1 MKNKIY
7 GYCRISTTRQNIT
20 RQIRNIKSEYP
31 NAEIYQE
38 EYTGTTTNRPI
49 WKRLNSLLREG
60 DTLIFDSVSRMS
72 RNADEGIELY
82 EDLYNRGVNIIF
94 LKESY
99 VNTEIYKKSLEQ
111 SIPTTGTDVDI
122 ILKGINKYLI
132 TLAKKQIKLAFEQSE
147 KEVKD
152 LKQRTAEGVE
162 TARRNG
168 KQIGRKKGASI
179 TTKKSIENKK
189 KIIALS
195 EDFNGIY
202 KDVEVLDFLHLS
214 RNTFYKYKRE
224 IKQSMENLN

>member
-202 KDVEVLDFLHLS
+202 KDVEVLDLLHLS

-224 IKQSMENLN
+224 IKQSMVNEN

>member
-72 RNADEGIELY
+72 RNADEGMELY

-202 KDVEVLDFLHLS
+202 KDVEVLDLLHLS

-224 IKQSMENLN
+224 IKQSMVNAN

>member
-7 GYCRISTTRQNIT
+7 GYCRISTARQNIT

-72 RNADEGIELY
+72 RNAEEGIELY

-202 KDVEVLDFLHLS
+202 KDVEVLDLLHLS

>member
-202 KDVEVLDFLHLS
+202 KDVEVLDLLHLS

-224 IKQSMENLN
+224 IKQSMVNAN